1 MDSYSCMNDID
12 YASNIKANGGVGG
25 ITGDMITIYFY
36 VILFFLVWG
45 GILINSLENN
55 HRRVYSPVKI

>member
-1 MDSYSCMNDID
+1 MNDID
-12 YASNIKANGGVGG
+12 YASNIKANGEIGG
-25 ITGDMITIYFY
+25 ISGDMITIYFY

-55 HRRVYSPVKI
+55 NRRIYSSVKI